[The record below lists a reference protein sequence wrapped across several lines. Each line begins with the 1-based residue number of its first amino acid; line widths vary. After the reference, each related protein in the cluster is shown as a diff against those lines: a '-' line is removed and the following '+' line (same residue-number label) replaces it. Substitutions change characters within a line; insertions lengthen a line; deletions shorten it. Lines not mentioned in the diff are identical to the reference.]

1 MPLEFIIELVT
12 ELISDYLYVGVF
24 LAALIETIIP
34 PIPTMAVYPIAGVI
48 ASQNGMG
55 IPELF
60 LLGITGGL
68 GASVGSIGI
77 YFIALK
83 LGRTA
88 LLRYLKRIKISEK
101 KLTRAECWFQKYGDK
116 SVLFGRMIP
125 IFREIISIPAGLLKM
140 KLTKFLTY
148 TILGSCAYSITL
160 IFIGYYF
167 GMAALEFF

>member
-1 MPLEFIIELVT
+1 MLK
-12 ELISDYLYVGVF
+12 F
-24 LAALIETIIP
+24 L
-34 PIPTMAVYPIAGVI
+34 
-48 ASQNGMG
+48 
-55 IPELF
+55 
-60 LLGITGGL
+60 
-68 GASVGSIGI
+68 
-77 YFIALK
+77 K
-83 LGRTA
+83 
-88 LLRYLKRIKISEK
+88 K
-101 KLTRAECWFQKYGDK
+101 KLTRAERWFQKYGDK